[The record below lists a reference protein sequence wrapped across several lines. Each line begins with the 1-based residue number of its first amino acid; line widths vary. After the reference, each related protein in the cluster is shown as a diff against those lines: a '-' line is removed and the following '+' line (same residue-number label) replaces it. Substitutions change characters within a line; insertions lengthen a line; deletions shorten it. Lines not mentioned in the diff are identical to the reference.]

1 MAQAKPPLVLAKT
14 GYLYAGGRIDPTIE
28 GSPMVGQMY
37 AEYFIPRR
45 RKSPYPVVMIHGGS
59 QTGTNFT
66 GTPDGREGWAQ
77 YFLRRGHA
85 VYVVDQVARG
95 RSPHWSQSQGPVAAA
110 DLPRTEQR
118 FVAPRR
124 FNKWPQAKRHTQFP
138 GAGKP
143 GDRHFDAFYATQFP
157 SLVDYGKQQALNRDA
172 GVALLDIIGPSV
184 LLVHSQSGAFAW
196 PIADARPKLVK
207 AIVAVEP
214 NGPPVHD
221 IEFSGAPDWFSDNP
235 KRKRFGLCEVP
246 LAYDP
251 PLKDGEE
258 LKFVRQHK
266 PDGPDLVRGWRQAE
280 PARKL
285 PNLSKTPILILVAEA
300 SYHAS
305 YDHCTA
311 AYLAQA
317 GVPNTFIRL
326 EDIGIRGN
334 GHMMMLEKN
343 SDRIAGV
350 MLDWLRKTLAGGR
363 KAPRT
368 KPRQRRT
375 ARKARR
381 RR

>member
-1 MAQAKPPLVLAKT
+1 MARRPRPARTPLRLET
-14 GYLYAGGRIDPTIE
+14 FGYFFVGGRIDRAIE
-28 GSPMVGQMY
+28 GAPMTGQLY
-37 AEYFIPRR
+37 AEYFIPRTL
-45 RKSPYPVVMIHGGS
+45 KSPFPIVMIHGGS

-66 GTPDGREGWAQ
+66 ATPDGREGWAQ

-95 RSPHWSQSQGPVAAA
+95 RSAHWSQSQGPVAPA
-110 DLPRTEQR
+110 DLKRTEQR
-118 FVAPRR
+118 FTAPRR
-124 FNKWPQAKRHTQFP
+124 FNLWPQAKRHRQWP
-138 GAGKP
+138 GTGRP
-143 GDRHFDAFYATQFP
+143 GDPAFDAFYATQFP
-157 SLVDYGKQQALNRDA
+157 SLIDYGRQQELNRDA
-172 GVALLDIIGPSV
+172 GVALLDRIGPAI
-184 LLVHSQSGAFAW
+184 LLVHSQAGAFAW

-214 NGPPVHD
+214 NGPPIYETDVK
-221 IEFSGAPDWFSDNP
+221 GPPQWFADVGR
-235 KRKRFGLCEVP
+235 RKPFGLGMAP

-251 PLKDGEE
+251 PLKRGQQ
-258 LKFVRQHK
+258 LKFVRQAR
-266 PDGPDLVRGWRQAE
+266 PDAPDLVRGWLQAE

-285 PNLSKTPILILVAEA
+285 PNLAGIPILILVAEA
-300 SYHAS
+300 SYHAA

-350 MLDWLRKTLAGGR
+350 IERWLKTALR
-363 KAPRT
+363 SKRRPR
-368 KPRQRRT
+368 RS
-375 ARKARR
+375 
-381 RR
+381 